1 MADSY
6 KITDNSQFCILKGRP
21 GVSAHLRVRSSKIGD
36 DKLDS
41 LGKCGSN
48 KVQQFKIMR
57 VKTMSYASSSSPS
70 PSYWWITNQL

>member
-1 MADSY
+1 MADSD

-41 LGKCGSN
+41 LGNVALKKC
-48 KVQQFKIMR
+48 
-57 VKTMSYASSSSPS
+57 SSLKS
-70 PSYWWITNQL
+70 